1 MIKLKVLL
9 ENPIIVK
16 YKIIILPIISI
27 AISLF
32 LLIFIVFEQV
42 SSSIKRQ
49 EEITDTKTKVS
60 DLTQKNNDL
69 EKIDDTSFKDYL
81 TTSLIA
87 IPEEKDIAGAIGQL
101 LFILRSHN
109 LNLDNIGFSNA
120 SPENGL
126 ESFQISL
133 EIQGDMSDMK
143 ALINDFKSTPRII
156 KLNSI
161 ELTSTRNSQTAH
173 ADIMLTAYF
182 SKLPVN
188 IGSVDE
194 VLKQP
199 TAEELKLIA
208 TIKENIQK
216 IPLSNTQ
223 DATGSKGKADPFQ

>member
-81 TTSLIA
+81 TTSLIS
-87 IPEEKDIAGAIGQL
+87 IP
-101 LFILRSHN
+101 
-109 LNLDNIGFSNA
+109 
-120 SPENGL
+120 
-126 ESFQISL
+126 
-133 EIQGDMSDMK
+133 
-143 ALINDFKSTPRII
+143 
-156 KLNSI
+156 
-161 ELTSTRNSQTAH
+161 
-173 ADIMLTAYF
+173 
-182 SKLPVN
+182 
-188 IGSVDE
+188 
-194 VLKQP
+194 
-199 TAEELKLIA
+199 
-208 TIKENIQK
+208 
-216 IPLSNTQ
+216 
-223 DATGSKGKADPFQ
+223 